1 MSAIDTPAQAR
12 PAHARGVRLA
22 DNDGALGG
30 WFLAPAVVYIALLV
44 GFPFLLSMYYSV
56 SDATVGNTVLHY
68 VGLENFERVTHSNTF
83 WRSMRNTF
91 VFTLVSQVLVVI
103 LAKILAMALYKD
115 RTSTRLNSSQ

>member
-30 WFLAPAVVYIALLV
+30 WLLAPAVVYIALLV
-44 GFPFLLSMYYSV
+44 GFPFLLSMYYSL

-68 VGLENFERVTHSNTF
+68 VGLENFERVTHTNTF
-83 WRSMRNTF
+83 WRSMRSEERS
-91 VFTLVSQVLVVI
+91 LGQGGVSRCRSRWSPI
-103 LAKILAMALYKD
+103 H
-115 RTSTRLNSSQ
+115 

>member
-1 MSAIDTPAQAR
+1 
-12 PAHARGVRLA
+12 
-22 DNDGALGG
+22 
-30 WFLAPAVVYIALLV
+30 
-44 GFPFLLSMYYSV
+44 MYYSV
-56 SDATVGNTVLHY
+56 SDATVGNTVLHC

-115 RTSTRLNSSQ
+115 FRGRWLVRLLILLPWVAPISLGTIGRSEERRVGKECVSTCRSRGWP